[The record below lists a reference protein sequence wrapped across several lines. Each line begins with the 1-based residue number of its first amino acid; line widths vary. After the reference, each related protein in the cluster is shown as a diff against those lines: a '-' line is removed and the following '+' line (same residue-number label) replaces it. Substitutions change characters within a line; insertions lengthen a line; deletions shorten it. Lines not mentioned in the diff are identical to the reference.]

1 MALQVSLDL
10 AFEALA
16 DPNRRRIVEQLVRGP
31 RTVSELAAPFAMS
44 LPAVT
49 HHLRK
54 LEQSGLIRSAKR
66 GRVRT
71 CSIEP
76 KALGRVE
83 EWMASR
89 RSDWEQR
96 LGRLDAYLAA
106 PASSDSPAIKG
117 KKR

>member
-1 MALQVSLDL
+1 MVLQPSLDL

-16 DPNRRRIVEQLVRGP
+16 DPNRRRIVEQLVHGP
-31 RTVSELAAPFAMS
+31 RTVSELATPLAMS
-44 LPAVT
+44 LPAVS

-71 CSIEP
+71 CRVEP

-83 EWMASR
+83 QWMSSR
-89 RSDWEQR
+89 RSDGERR
-96 LGRLDAYLAA
+96 LGRLDAYLADT
-106 PASSDSPAIKG
+106 ASPDPSPAER
-117 KKR
+117 KRR